1 MPDNNDAPKLDQP
14 DPERLY
20 RNYLVTCKRLGVTAV
35 PRERADKLIAEW
47 AAAIAA
53 GRALRPIKH

>member
-1 MPDNNDAPKLDQP
+1 MEQP

-47 AAAIAA
+47 AAEIAA
-53 GRALRPIKH
+53 GLSVPPATH

>member
-1 MPDNNDAPKLDQP
+1 MPDNNDAPELDQP

-35 PRERADKLIAEW
+35 PRERAQDLIREW
-47 AAAIAA
+47 SDAIAA
-53 GRALRPIKH
+53 GRSVPPITH

>member
-35 PRERADKLIAEW
+35 PRERAQELIREW
-47 AAAIAA
+47 SDAIAA
-53 GRALRPIKH
+53 GRSVPPITH